1 MVGTP
6 SKMVARSRW
15 TAAST
20 AAGVNRGISDIVQ
33 PNRTQTSRMEDRPN
47 TWNSGSTVMTT
58 SSGWTSNSRPGMS
71 AFMYSWMWVS
81 SAPLGWPVVPE
92 V

>member
-15 TAAST
+15 IAAST
-20 AAGVNRGISDIVQ
+20 AAGLNRGISDMVQ
-33 PNRTQTSRMEDRPN
+33 PNRTQTSMMLDSPN
-47 TWNSGSTVMTT
+47 TWNSGSTVITT

-71 AFMYSWMWVS
+71 AFM
-81 SAPLGWPVVPE
+81 
-92 V
+92 

>member
-15 TAAST
+15 IAVRTAA
-20 AAGVNRGISDIVQ
+20 VNRGSSDMVQ
-33 PNRTQTSRMEDRPN
+33 PNRTQTSRMLDRPN
-47 TWNSGSTVMTT
+47 TWNSGSTVITM

-71 AFMYSWMWVS
+71 AFIY
-81 SAPLGWPVVPE
+81 AGCA
-92 V
+92 

>member
-33 PNRTQTSRMEDRPN
+33 PNRTQTSRMD
-47 TWNSGSTVMTT
+47 
-58 SSGWTSNSRPGMS
+58 
-71 AFMYSWMWVS
+71 
-81 SAPLGWPVVPE
+81 
-92 V
+92 